1 MAINERDLVRKSDPV
16 YDEDLVN
23 KRYVD
28 SSPTVERKLKAL
40 IQKEILESNVGLEHL
55 IIKKVGNQVW
65 IRSKV

>member
-1 MAINERDLVRKSDPV
+1 MTINEKELVRKSDPV

-28 SSPTVERKLKAL
+28 SSPTVEKKIKGL

-55 IIKKVGNQVW
+55 IIKRVGNQVW
-65 IRSKV
+65 IRGKV

>member
-1 MAINERDLVRKSDPV
+1 MAINEKELVRKSDPV

-28 SSPTVERKLKAL
+28 SSPTVEKKIKDL

-55 IIKKVGNQVW
+55 IIKRVGNQVW
-65 IRSKV
+65 IRGKV

>member
-1 MAINERDLVRKSDPV
+1 MAINEKELVRKSDPV

-28 SSPTVERKLKAL
+28 SSPTVEKKIKDL

-55 IIKKVGNQVW
+55 IIKSIYNN
-65 IRSKV
+65 SSF

>member
-1 MAINERDLVRKSDPV
+1 MAINEKELVRKSDPV

-28 SSPTVERKLKAL
+28 SSPNVEKKIKNL
-40 IQKEILESNVGLEHL
+40 IQKEILASNVGLEHL

-65 IRSKV
+65 IRSKI